1 MARVSADPAPLF
13 VYGSLLVPDVLRV
26 LIDRDPTREHA
37 QAHGWR
43 VITLPERVY
52 PALIP
57 EPQATAAGHLL
68 TGLTPTEWE
77 TLDAF
82 EADIYTLDRLALTD
96 GGHGW
101 AYTCTDSPELADQAT
116 WSPDGFAREHLT
128 AYVERCTAWR
138 TRYEQA
144 R

>member
-13 VYGSLLVPDVLRV
+13 VYGSLLFPDVLRV
-26 LIDRDPTREHA
+26 LIDRDPTREPA
-37 QAHGWR
+37 AAPGWR
-43 VITLPERVY
+43 VISLPERVY

-57 EPQATAAGHLL
+57 DTEATAPGHVL
-68 TGLTPTEWE
+68 TDLTPVEWE

-82 EADIYTLDRLALTD
+82 EADIYTLDRLTLTG

-101 AYTCTDSPELADQAT
+101 AYTCTDAPERANQDA
-116 WSPDGFAREHLT
+116 WNPDVFAQDHLT

-138 TRYEQA
+138 ARYEQT